1 MSDLETKKY
10 LKKTI
15 NTEFFIK
22 TFKNYGENFGVK
34 TKLSNERTNMEFIK
48 DKFTLEITKEFF
60 ILKIENEVYS
70 IELPIKKSIYTKT
83 TLISKKIYF
92 DEKIIK
98 KLSKDD
104 IDFIQLMYEEWVENV
119 RPIYLDEI
127 EHPINVLKEDFKKEY
142 IKSIALLI
150 DKYSNNKIRNFK
162 YIFKLAYSAG
172 IELRFIETFIEEILG
187 NNKSNVKDFLENA
200 IFISDLMNYFIY
212 FDLKPLPI
220 KQLEKD
226 FNLKISREIAEYIN
240 IINKKAISQ
249 KKSNERIIELLK
261 NDKFATLNNL
271 WEQENYFNHMNI
283 KIIQKEMQKMS
294 TFKVCFT
301 RNNENYHYIFEG
313 EEGEAFQYF
322 KELDKESNSRIV
334 FENNEEIDFNEVVL
348 SKVDKVKEKELKNK
362 YKYYKKYLS
371 SKELKVDK
379 VNFPKVDYTDI
390 TEELILGYKS
400 IDKERLIDNGIWAFH
415 GDRWIDIRL
424 ESFLSFVTGKDKKLS
439 YKLVLK
445 QADNTQTNEVIE
457 IDKKLI
463 SNIEEKDSRTSD
475 LSIKLALDTNYFGD
489 FLKESNSNNYKEKV
503 DLEFLLEIKIDFLDL
518 GNNLTIGLPIHLKLL
533 NPNVKRFNVTNY
545 CAIDFGTNST
555 CIAIQ
560 KGGKIELVSLERPES
575 FGAQAYENPTNLLI
589 RNWEVFSK
597 DWSNKESI
605 IPLPLRFTDGKD
617 MRESFSQGHTVRN
630 GILHASNAE
639 LDAVL
644 EQLKLVPYKQLTLDE
659 KMGFK
664 PIEKPINGI
673 KEVNLVS
680 GMENENEESLDPIA
694 FYGYLLG
701 RAVLAP
707 ANEMII
713 TNYSITTPVKFEKEV
728 TNSIIKSLEYGIKLA
743 APENMRNTIKVR
755 EGSKEPV
762 AFIRAVIGKKE
773 VTEKKFGLNSNF
785 AVFDF
790 GGGTLDFAFGSYR
803 KAFEEEEDHDYMLDI
818 KNTSGDDRG
827 GAEYIINKLS
837 YEIYQQNKDIMKEER
852 IPFPVPYGEEI
863 IELFPEEL
871 LKAKTK
877 PAYFNLRK
885 LNETISRLVF
895 ENKKDEIAISENM
908 ELQNEKGEIKSIE
921 LNIEISTM
929 SLHLENIISRLVDNF
944 DEQIK
949 KVFGENAYKNLHIF
963 RAGNASRSKILETIM
978 NEKYKDSGIEIHFV
992 EEASVHGVKPKT
1004 AVAMGE
1010 LGFRTTEKIGMVLS
1024 HQLDVDSTPFE
1035 FRIGVEDI
1043 NNESAFEEIVPI
1055 GSTSKEWIKLGRPNK
1070 EEKIINIHYTKSTD
1084 IKEINNSNVRID
1096 RISLNDLNLEVGAII
1111 WIRPKKANVI
1121 EYFLGKKQQP
1131 NIEETGIEFSLRRY

>member
-1 MSDLETKKY
+1 MNEAETKKY
-10 LKKTI
+10 LKKSI
-15 NTEFFIK
+15 NIEFFIK
-22 TFKNYGENFGVK
+22 TFISYGEKFGLK
-34 TKLSNERTNMEFIK
+34 IKLLNDRNHIEFIK
-48 DKFTLEITKEFF
+48 DKFALEINREFF
-60 ILKIENEVYS
+60 ILKMENEIYKMEV
-70 IELPIKKSIYTKT
+70 PIKKHLYIKT
-83 TLISKKIYF
+83 TLISKKMYF
-92 DEKIIK
+92 DEKTIK
-98 KLSKDD
+98 KLSKRD
-104 IDFIQLMYEEWVENV
+104 INLIELLYEEWLENV
-119 RPIYLDEI
+119 HPIYLDEI
-127 EHPINVLKEDFKKEY
+127 EHPINVLKDDFKKEY

-172 IELRFIETFIEEILG
+172 IELRFIETFIEQILE
-187 NNKSNVKDFLENA
+187 NNKSNTKDFLENA
-200 IFISDLMNYFIY
+200 IYIRDLMNYFIC
-212 FDLKPLPI
+212 FDLKLLPI

-226 FNLKISREIAEYIN
+226 FSIKISKEMIEYIN
-240 IINKKAISQ
+240 IINKKVISQ
-249 KKSNERIIELLK
+249 KKSNERILELLK

-294 TFKVCFT
+294 TFKICFT

-313 EEGEAFQYF
+313 EEGESFQYF

-334 FENNEEIDFNEVVL
+334 FENNEEIDFNEVVV
-348 SKVDKVKEKELKNK
+348 SKIDKVKEKELKNK

-379 VNFPKVDYTDI
+379 VSFPKIDYTDI

-424 ESFLSFVTGKDKKLS
+424 ESFLNFVSGNDKKLS

-445 QADNTQTNEVIE
+445 QADNTQTDEIIE

-463 SNIEEKDSRTSD
+463 SNIEEKGSKTSD

-489 FLKESNSNNYKEKV
+489 FLKESNSSNYKEKV

-533 NPNVKRFNVTNY
+533 NPSIKKFREANY

-555 CIAIQ
+555 CVAI
-560 KGGKIELVSLERPES
+560 KRGGKTELVSLERPEN

-597 DWSNKESI
+597 EWLNKDSVV
-605 IPLPLRFTDGKD
+605 PLPLRFTDGKD
-617 MRESFSQGHTVRN
+617 TQESFSQGHIVRN

-659 KMGFK
+659 KIGFK
-664 PIEKPINGI
+664 PIEKPINGV
-673 KEVNLVS
+673 KEVNLVC
-680 GMENENEESLDPIA
+680 GVENENKESLDAIA
-694 FYGYLLG
+694 YYGYLLG

-743 APENMRNTIKVR
+743 TPENMKNTIKVY

-762 AFIRAVIGKKE
+762 AFIRAVIGHKDVK
-773 VTEKKFGLNSNF
+773 EKKFGINSKF

-803 KAFEEEEDHDYMLDI
+803 EAFDDEDHDYMLDI
-818 KNTSGDDRG
+818 KNTSGDERG
-827 GAEYIINKLS
+827 GAEYIIHRLS
-837 YEIYQQNKDIMKEER
+837 YEIYQQNKDKMKEER
-852 IPFPVPYGEEI
+852 VPFPVPYGEEI

-895 ENKKDEIAISENM
+895 ENKKDDITISENM
-908 ELQNEKGEIKSIE
+908 ELQNEKGEIKSLE
-921 LNIEISTM
+921 LNIEISTL

-963 RAGNASRSKILETIM
+963 RAGNASRSKILEIIM
-978 NEKYKDSGIEIHFV
+978 EDKYKNSGIEIHFI
-992 EEASVHGVKPKT
+992 EDISVHGIKPKT
-1004 AVAMGE
+1004 AVAIGE
-1010 LGFRTTEKIGMVLS
+1010 LGFRTTEEIGMVLS
-1024 HQLDVDSTPFE
+1024 HQLEENSTPFE
-1035 FRIGVEDI
+1035 FRIGIEDI
-1043 NNESAFEEIVPI
+1043 NNESAFKEIMSI

-1070 EEKIINIHYTKSTD
+1070 EEKVINIHYTKSTD

-1096 RISLNDLNLEVGAII
+1096 RISLDESNLENGTII
-1111 WIRPKKANVI
+1111 WIRPKKSNVI
-1121 EYFLGKKQQP
+1121 EYLLGKKLQP
-1131 NIEETGIEFSLRRY
+1131 NKEEIGMEFSLRRY